1 MAYSELIKDFARIR
15 DYMRE
20 FFVFGFKS
28 RDEYSL
34 KSARS
39 YDNER
44 RRIESWLGEY
54 MSFRQTETGKNVFL
68 SVDSR
73 DMVQNPLFQAFR
85 ARSFTDRD
93 IVLYYYVMDILGD
106 GGLVL
111 RTENPE
117 TDRSFSVP
125 ELMEAM
131 EERYFRRFAKD
142 QSFDLSTLRKKMKE
156 FEELGLVCSEKTG
169 NKVRYRLAGEVLG
182 DASCVKSVGDDEMD
196 SDVSSEAKG
205 RSLADSLREAVSFF
219 SEEVPMGVIGS
230 YILDMLSD
238 RIEWKRDKTP
248 MVSVSHKHH
257 YILDALD
264 SKVLLQLV
272 SAMSGK
278 QSVTVTSVSRR
289 GKTSVMRFCPLKI
302 YVSTRQ
308 GRWHIYGY
316 QYDRDSFDVL
326 RVDSIRKVETG
337 DAEPRY
343 DGYLRRFEKEQRH
356 LWGVSGNR
364 FGGTSG
370 IRKGIVSGK
379 HTINASEQLL
389 GEDVD
394 NRSVGL
400 SGRQA
405 VRTQHVEMDVFVG
418 EKEDFIVGRLFR
430 EKRCGE
436 VYQVDEHTWRYSAD
450 VADTLEMLPWV
461 RTFTGRILR
470 LVSTGGELEE
480 KFYLDLGEM
489 YRMYREDKDGR
500 PDSSGDAAGM
510 QEGYAGQG
518 KEGGAADAFS

>member
-106 GGLVL
+106 G
-111 RTENPE
+111 E
-117 TDRSFSVP
+117 TFSVP

-169 NKVRYRLAGEVLG
+169 NKVRYRLAREVLG
-182 DASCVKSVGDDEMD
+182 DASCVKCAGDDEMD

-205 RSLADSLREAVSFF
+205 RSLADSLREAVPFF

-264 SKVLLQLV
+264 SEVLLQLV

-337 DAEPRY
+337 DAEPGY

-364 FGGTSG
+364 FRGSFKSHGDGVSMSPAGTFSSS
-370 IRKGIVSGK
+370 R
-379 HTINASEQLL
+379 EL
-389 GEDVD
+389 
-394 NRSVGL
+394 
-400 SGRQA
+400 
-405 VRTQHVEMDVFVG
+405 RTQHVEMDVFVG
-418 EKEDFIVGRLFR
+418 EKEEYIVWRLFR

-436 VYQVDEHTWRYSAD
+436 AYQVDEHTWRYSAD

-489 YRMYREDKDGR
+489 YRMYREDKDER
-500 PDSSGDAAGM
+500 TDSSGDEAGM
-510 QEGYAGQG
+510 QEGYAEQG
-518 KEGGAADAFS
+518 KEGGADDALS

>member
-54 MSFRQTETGKNVFL
+54 MAFRQTETGKNVFL

-117 TDRSFSVP
+117 TERSFSVP

-264 SKVLLQLV
+264 SEVLLQLV

-337 DAEPRY
+337 DAEPGY

-364 FGGTSG
+364 FGGSFGAHGDGGAVTPAGAFSSS
-370 IRKGIVSGK
+370 R
-379 HTINASEQLL
+379 A
-389 GEDVD
+389 
-394 NRSVGL
+394 VG
-400 SGRQA
+400 
-405 VRTQHVEMDVFVG
+405 TQHVEMDVFVG
-418 EKEDFIVGRLFR
+418 EKEDFIVERLFR

-489 YRMYREDKDGR
+489 YRMYQEDKEGR

-518 KEGGAADAFS
+518 KEGGGADALS